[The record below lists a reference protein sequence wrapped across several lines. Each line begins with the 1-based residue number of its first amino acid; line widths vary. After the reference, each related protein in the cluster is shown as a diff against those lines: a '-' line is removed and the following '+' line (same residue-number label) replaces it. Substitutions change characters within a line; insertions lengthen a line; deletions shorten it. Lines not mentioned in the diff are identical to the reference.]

1 MSERKQLTVEQTIR
15 MLTNINRSWPDG
27 LSLFANKGTLMLIDE
42 NDNRRVVWTFDSITC
57 DGGDLTLVADEE
69 GNEYLN
75 NEEARAHD
83 LGFLVGAVDHRRKA
97 KGG

>member
-1 MSERKQLTVEQTIR
+1 

-27 LSLFANKGTLMLIDE
+27 FSLFANSGLLVLIDE

-57 DGGDLTLVADEE
+57 DGGCASLMTDEE

-75 NEEARAHD
+75 
-83 LGFLVGAVDHRRKA
+83 GKVGGD
-97 KGG
+97 